1 MTTASL
7 RPAPKPVS
15 WTNPDASLIDGDN
28 ADRPAFPGHLLG
40 PYWDA
45 WSQQVADSKCAPRDY
60 VGASLITLAA
70 ALIGNA
76 RTVSALSW
84 REPPILWTALVGNPS
99 SGKSPA
105 MDPFADMIADFEA
118 EAADQAESPNGGLIH
133 IDDATAQ
140 AAAEVAAENPKG
152 LILTKDELSQ
162 WWGRLAQ
169 TGGEGFWL
177 KAFGARPETIRRKE
191 KKPIVINRLAICVLG
206 GAQPT
211 TLRSF
216 VSAKEN
222 KGFGARWLYVF
233 PKPLKAF
240 RLSEGTDLGDAQALL
255 GRLRALDLVGG
266 HPENLPV
273 APEVLP
279 QFEAWVGIKKRQAGD
294 DDDGIWG
301 QWLGKQGGV
310 ALRIALVL
318 EHLWWAADPYAST
331 ETPQYVSSAAMQ
343 SAMTFIDDYAMPMAE
358 LTLSTAARPA
368 EEQDALKLLRLVS
381 KIEGGQFNARL
392 VGRGQHGQAGRLSDP
407 KIMASACEVLEGACL
422 IRNVGERSDGKK
434 GRRPKLYEVNP
445 LVGSGGR

>member
-1 MTTASL
+1 
-7 RPAPKPVS
+7 
-15 WTNPDASLIDGDN
+15 
-28 ADRPAFPGHLLG
+28 
-40 PYWDA
+40 
-45 WSQQVADSKCAPRDY
+45 
-60 VGASLITLAA
+60 
-70 ALIGNA
+70 
-76 RTVSALSW
+76 
-84 REPPILWTALVGNPS
+84 
-99 SGKSPA
+99 
-105 MDPFADMIADFEA
+105 MIAAFEA

-177 KAFGARPETIRRKE
+177 KAFGARPDTIRRKG
-191 KKPIVINRLAICVLG
+191 KKPLVVRRLAICVLG

-216 VSAKEN
+216 LSAKEN

-233 PKPLKAF
+233 PKPPKGF

-255 GRLRALDLVGG
+255 GRLRALESVDDQ
-266 HPENLPV
+266 PENLPV
-273 APEVLP
+273 APEGLP
-279 QFEAWVGIKKRQAGD
+279 QFESWVGNKKRQAGE
-294 DDDGIWG
+294 DDDGVWG

-331 ETPQYVSSAAMQ
+331 ETPQYVSRAAMRA
-343 SAMTFIDDYAMPMAE
+343 AMTFIDDYAMPMAE

-422 IRNVGERSDGKK
+422 IRDVGERSDGKK

-445 LVGSGGR
+445 FLGVGSL